1 MLAKY
6 GDKKYTLTYLQ
17 GSINKIRVDVE
28 RRVKKGGIEA
38 LGFCS
43 SNYNKTVIKNELV
56 EIIPLKRT
64 MESRGMLMQV
74 LKDLI
79 EEEGYAE
86 ARKDFD
92 INVFKEKEILMG
104 IKDEKFMKELE
115 GLENVD
121 LRKKPKKQEMT
132 TKSFLRSEKRKED
145 LKAFIF
151 NKRLKGCFYHEI
163 AEEVEKAFDI
173 VVSKGLVTKL
183 FKEACKEQKV
193 EYLTNSDVF
202 FTHKNKVVGWI
213 RNGMPK
219 NEVISKF
226 NEEYGTELNNYYYGL
241 ARREAIKC

>member
-28 RRVKKGGIEA
+28 CRVKKGGIEA

-64 MESRGMLMQV
+64 MENRGMLMQV

-115 GLENVD
+115 GLENV
-121 LRKKPKKQEMT
+121 RY
-132 TKSFLRSEKRKED
+132 
-145 LKAFIF
+145 I
-151 NKRLKGCFYHEI
+151 
-163 AEEVEKAFDI
+163 
-173 VVSKGLVTKL
+173 
-183 FKEACKEQKV
+183 
-193 EYLTNSDVF
+193 
-202 FTHKNKVVGWI
+202 
-213 RNGMPK
+213 
-219 NEVISKF
+219 
-226 NEEYGTELNNYYYGL
+226 
-241 ARREAIKC
+241 

>member
-6 GDKKYTLTYLQ
+6 KDEKYTLTYLQ

-92 INVFKEKEILMG
+92 INVFK
-104 IKDEKFMKELE
+104 
-115 GLENVD
+115 
-121 LRKKPKKQEMT
+121 
-132 TKSFLRSEKRKED
+132 
-145 LKAFIF
+145 
-151 NKRLKGCFYHEI
+151 
-163 AEEVEKAFDI
+163 
-173 VVSKGLVTKL
+173 GLVTKL

-241 ARREAIKC
+241 ARREALKC